1 MDPVTGIG
9 LAASVVQ
16 LVQFSINA
24 AKTCQQIYQ
33 EGSTNEH
40 LDAGFTTNQLA
51 NLSSSLRQ
59 SLAKDDT
66 QSSSLSREEKQLRD
80 VAQKCEDSANKLQ
93 HELCKLQTLPQAS
106 ALAAAR
112 KAARSIWKKNSI
124 VKIRE
129 QLEGYRTVLETSLLY
144 QLR

>member
-33 EGSTNEH
+33 KGSTNELLH
-40 LDAGFTTNQLA
+40 ADFTTNQLT
-51 NLSSSLRQ
+51 NLTSSLQQ
-59 SLAKDDT
+59 SLAKHDT
-66 QSSSLSREEKQLRD
+66 QSSSLSREEKQLLD
-80 VAQKCEDSANKLQ
+80 VAHKCEGSANELQ
-93 HELCKLQTLPQAS
+93 HELRKLQTPPQAS
-106 ALAAAR
+106 ALAVAR

-124 VKIRE
+124 VKIQE
-129 QLEGYRTVLETSLLY
+129 QLNGYRTVLETSLLC